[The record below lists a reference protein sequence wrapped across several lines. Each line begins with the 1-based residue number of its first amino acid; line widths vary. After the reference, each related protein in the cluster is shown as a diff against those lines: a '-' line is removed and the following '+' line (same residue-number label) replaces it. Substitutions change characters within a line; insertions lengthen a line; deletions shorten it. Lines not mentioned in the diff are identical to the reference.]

1 MRLATSP
8 ADDVRQ
14 KFLGEGD
21 PLPPD
26 DRAPAATPSVL
37 DELYRSHFARL
48 FRFFSRQTGKDEA
61 HDLVHEAFARFAG
74 KENGAS
80 NPVAKPE
87 AYLSTVATNLL
98 RDRARAAAR
107 RASGHH
113 RALCAGS
120 AAMADPHKLLED
132 RETLARLELAI
143 GRLNAR
149 RRKIFLLH
157 RLEHLTYDEIAG
169 EVGMSVKGVKKQMA
183 KALFELRRDV
193 GPL

>member
-8 ADDVRQ
+8 ADEVCLG
-14 KFLGEGD
+14 FLDEGD

-26 DRAPAATPSVL
+26 DRAPTARPSAL
-37 DELYRSHFARL
+37 DELYRTHFSRL
-48 FRFFSRQTGKDEA
+48 YRFFSRQTGKDEA
-61 HDLVHEAFARFAG
+61 HDLVHEAFARLAG
-74 KENGAS
+74 KENKAS
-80 NPVAKPE
+80 DPVAKPE

-107 RASGHH
+107 HASDHH
-113 RALCAGS
+113 RAVGEGS

-132 RETLARLELAI
+132 REALARLELAI

-157 RLEHLTYDEIAG
+157 RLEHLTYEEIAG

>member
-1 MRLATSP
+1 MRLATSS
-8 ADDVRQ
+8 ADDLLRE
-14 KFLGEGD
+14 FLAEGD

-26 DRAPAATPSVL
+26 NRAPAARPLAL
-37 DELYRSHFARL
+37 DLLYRAHSSRL
-48 FRFFSRQTGKDEA
+48 LRFFSRKLGKDDA
-61 HDLVHEAFARFAG
+61 LDLVQETFARFAG
-74 KENGAS
+74 RGNATFG
-80 NPVAKPE
+80 PVARPE

-107 RASGHH
+107 RALNHH
-113 RALCAGS
+113 RLLDEG
-120 AAMADPHKLLED
+120 AASSTDPHKLLED
-132 RETLARLELAI
+132 REALARLEAAI
-143 GRLNAR
+143 ARLSSR

-157 RLEHLTYDEIAG
+157 RLEQLTYDEIAG

>member
-1 MRLATSP
+1 VRLATSP
-8 ADDVRQ
+8 ADDVQ
-14 KFLGEGD
+14 KFLAEGD

-26 DRAPAATPSVL
+26 DRAPAATPSTL
-37 DELYRSHFARL
+37 DALYRTQFARL

-80 NPVAKPE
+80 DPVAKPE
-87 AYLSTVATNLL
+87 AYLSRVATNLL

-107 RASGHH
+107 RASSH
-113 RALCAGS
+113 RRAPDEGSLAL
-120 AAMADPHKLLED
+120 ADPHKLLED
-132 RETLARLELAI
+132 REALARLELAV
-143 GRLNAR
+143 GRLSAR
-149 RRKIFLLH
+149 RRTIFLLH
-157 RLEHLTYDEIAG
+157 RLEHLTYEEIAG

>member
-8 ADDVRQ
+8 ADGARQ
-14 KFLGEGD
+14 TFLAEGD

-26 DRAPAATPSVL
+26 DRASAAPPSAL
-37 DELYRSHFARL
+37 DALYRTHFARL
-48 FRFFSRQTGKDEA
+48 YRFFSRRTGTDEA

-74 KENGAS
+74 RESGAS
-80 NPVAKPE
+80 GPVATPE

-107 RASGHH
+107 RAAGHH
-113 RALCAGS
+113 RALGDHS
-120 AAMADPHKLLED
+120 AALADPHKLLED
-132 RETLARLELAI
+132 REALARLELAI

-149 RRKIFLLH
+149 RRTIFLLH
-157 RLEHLTYDEIAG
+157 RLEHLTYEEIAG